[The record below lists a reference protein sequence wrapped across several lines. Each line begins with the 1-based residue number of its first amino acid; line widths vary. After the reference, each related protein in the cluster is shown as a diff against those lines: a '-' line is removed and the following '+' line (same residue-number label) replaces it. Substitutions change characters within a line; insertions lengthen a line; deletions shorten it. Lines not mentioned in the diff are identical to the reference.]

1 MYIFIGEL
9 SQCLWLY
16 LISYAMCFPTT
27 FVCAVSQRP
36 CSVLPRVQVTV
47 VIDSKCMACLDD
59 RVVSL
64 SRIARKVGFV
74 GWSSNPSRDR
84 SEAPILWIFLRFI
97 CKYLMIWWFC
107 TCIVLFH
114 EVFFFIFVLC
124 DILPILAISFSL
136 MSVPYLFWL
145 SLMFVI

>member
-16 LISYAMCFPTT
+16 LISCAMCFPTT

-114 EVFFFIFVLC
+114 EVFFFHFCTLWYPPNISNIFKFDEC
-124 DILPILAISFSL
+124 SILFG
-136 MSVPYLFWL
+136 L